1 MGPETLYIG
10 PRGRNLTYVLKTLV
24 LEMVVLMYR
33 TAVDKGADPRELL
46 GVNSSFLKN
55 FHEIHDDIRLSQ
67 WLTRWLE
74 AFISISIEYPHISPP
89 VSISLA
95 LEYIKNNLDKALN
108 RDKVARICNMS
119 PGYFSRIFR
128 DRTGFTFSHLLNKFR
143 VEHACSLLD
152 ETNLSVYEIAFQSG
166 FNDQSYFNKVFKKYR
181 GRTPSEYRK
190 DSRKV

>member
-108 RDKVARICNMS
+108 RDKVARICNNNIWLQS
-119 PGYFSRIFR
+119 SLWYPKLFIPG
-128 DRTGFTFSHLLNKFR
+128 
-143 VEHACSLLD
+143 D
-152 ETNLSVYEIAFQSG
+152 EL
-166 FNDQSYFNKVFKKYR
+166 
-181 GRTPSEYRK
+181 
-190 DSRKV
+190 